1 MRETKL
7 VNTRHGNMLIFSDDP
22 TIGKSLEHYGE
33 YCYREIELILPL
45 LGPDSF
51 VLDVGANI
59 GTHTL
64 ALAPHVSKVVAF
76 EPDPEN
82 IGLLQKN
89 CGMQDRGVAKRISVN
104 PFALSNEQLMVS
116 TQFDYGKTKI
126 VPGGDIVTVPLDEI
140 KGFPRI
146 DLIKIDVEGME
157 YNVLLGAKNT
167 LMYFRPILFI
177 EMQDASLNSLVFDFL
192 DSLGYNMFWAPCAT
206 YNPNNHKG
214 NTEDIFGKQ
223 HGVLNWLCTPY
234 QVSTGLVPV
243 TDRTDTIEKAVL
255 R

>member
-1 MRETKL
+1 MI
-7 VNTRHGNMLIFSDDP
+7 IFEDDP

-33 YCYREIELILPL
+33 YCYPEIQQMLSLV
-45 LGPDSF
+45 DKDCF
-51 VLDVGANI
+51 VIDVGANI

-64 ALAPHVSKVVAF
+64 GIAPYVSKVIAI

-82 IGLLQKN
+82 IDLLQKN
-89 CGMQDRGVAKRISVN
+89 VGMQDRSVAKKISVN
-104 PFALSNEQLMVS
+104 PFALSNQELMSS

-126 VPGGDIVTVPLDEI
+126 VPGGNVVTVTLDMI

-146 DLIKIDVEGME
+146 DLVKIDVEGME

-167 LMYFRPILFI
+167 LMYFRPTVFI
-177 EMQDASLNSLVFDFL
+177 EMQDASMNSLVFDFL
-192 DSLGYNMFWAPCAT
+192 DSLGYTMYWMPCAT
-206 YNPNNHKG
+206 YNPDNH
-214 NTEDIFGKQ
+214 NSNPEDVFGRQ
-223 HGVLNWLCTPY
+223 HGVLNWLCTPNPI
-234 QVSTGLVPV
+234 TTDLKPV